1 MRYLLAGLKERV
13 AEQRLGH
20 QPLFRA
26 LDFRPGSAARRILWD
41 LLSSLKPHVPFS
53 WSSPLFLIYV
63 CGQSTRRGASPTP
76 AGCRGASLQPRWL
89 PLSPPGPSPL
99 VPPRAAIRGAGH
111 AELPGTRLFCAR
123 LTPRGVGG
131 PVRRDSGLWPGCAS
145 QSMWLRNCRLGAGLA
160 SAALPWLEPLSERAG
175 LLQNFPLSLKR
186 TAAAGAWAGFCHLC
200 FVLLRTGTCRGIGCF
215 CPLFIR

>member
-26 LDFRPGSAARRILWD
+26 LDFRPDSAARRILWD
-41 LLSSLKPHVPFS
+41 LLSSLKPHLPFS

-99 VPPRAAIRGAGH
+99 VPPRAAIRSAGH
-111 AELPGTRLFCAR
+111 AAR
-123 LTPRGVGG
+123 DTAVLRPPNGGVWGARSDVIQG
-131 PVRRDSGLWPGCAS
+131 CGQAALRRACGFGIAVL
-145 QSMWLRNCRLGAGLA
+145 GLA
-160 SAALPWLEPLSERAG
+160 WPLPRCPGWSRFLSGQVCSRI
-175 LLQNFPLSLKR
+175 FPFL
-186 TAAAGAWAGFCHLC
+186 
-200 FVLLRTGTCRGIGCF
+200 
-215 CPLFIR
+215 